1 MPAGA
6 CWGSNIVANTK
17 EDIVYDSF
25 IRGKHHYNENAQYAC
40 KNIVAQYCNDVY
52 IFPYWF
58 IWVHMHELSD
68 LIENW
73 TIPICSQNIFI

>member
-1 MPAGA
+1 M
-6 CWGSNIVANTK
+6 
-17 EDIVYDSF
+17 YDSF

-58 IWVHMHELSD
+58 IWVHMHELLD
-68 LIENW
+68 LIEN
-73 TIPICSQNIFI
+73 